1 MGCFLGCFGDA
12 KDPSRRKQRVERGG
26 PQIQRN
32 RVQNVQQENPVSAG
46 LSTNET
52 ITNDLVPELRPIP
65 DIMEQTSPSPK
76 KKVTFNSNVTAYEHV
91 PSIRDSIDSLH
102 ERTTDVE
109 KEEQKDS
116 KASYSISEED
126 SSIISSVASYPPN
139 HRYYN
144 ARDSDDADDD
154 EAEEYGDGDSDD
166 DLDGE
171 DDYDEYDE
179 DIIDTK
185 ISSHEIWSEPV
196 LTESVESRTGNSSR
210 GAMNEEVGSP
220 IFPDEEIKT
229 FGSKTNARDR
239 SDYINSVLNPVE
251 NITQWKAAKS
261 KGTHV
266 LKPQKEN
273 LTTAASSNPPPP
285 PRISFSSEPTFKKKQ
300 DQSKSANQE
309 IAVDASLSNWLALP
323 EITPSKKTSFGGFE
337 TNTSGET
344 VSKGCT
350 TSVRS
355 FVDRPILGALTV
367 EELRQ
372 VSASNSPRKSPSRS
386 PDEMPIIGTVGAYWS
401 HSSSKNRSD
410 SADSSF
416 KGIPNTNS
424 KYREDKRVNW
434 HSTPFETRLDR
445 ALNQGAS

>member
-1 MGCFLGCFGDA
+1 M
-12 KDPSRRKQRVERGG
+12 R
-26 PQIQRN
+26 
-32 RVQNVQQENPVSAG
+32 
-46 LSTNET
+46 T
-52 ITNDLVPELRPIP
+52 IP
-65 DIMEQTSPSPK
+65 DIVEQTSPSPK
-76 KKVTFNSNVTAYEHV
+76 KKVTFNSNVTAYEHAPFV
-91 PSIRDSIDSLH
+91 RDSIDTLP

-109 KEEQKDS
+109 REQKDS
-116 KASYSISEED
+116 KASHSISEEER
-126 SSIISSVASYPPN
+126 SIISSVASYPPN
-139 HRYYN
+139 HRYHN

-154 EAEEYGDGDSDD
+154 EAQEYGDGDSDD
-166 DLDGE
+166 DLDDE

-179 DIIDTK
+179 DIIDSK
-185 ISSHEIWSEPV
+185 ISSHGIWSEPV
-196 LTESVESRTGNSSR
+196 PTESVESRTGNSSR
-210 GAMNEEVGSP
+210 GAMNEEVGGP

-229 FGSKTNARDR
+229 FGSNTNARDR

-273 LTTAASSNPPPP
+273 LTTAASFDPPP
-285 PRISFSSEPTFKKKQ
+285 PRISFSLEPTFKKKQ
-300 DQSKSANQE
+300 DQSKNANQE
-309 IAVDASLSNWLALP
+309 IAVDASLSNWLASP
-323 EITPSKKTSFGGFE
+323 KITPSKTTSFGGFE
-337 TNTSGET
+337 TNTTVET
-344 VSKGCT
+344 VSEGCT

-386 PDEMPIIGTVGAYWS
+386 PDEIPIIGTVGAYWS
-401 HSSSKNRSD
+401 HSSSKTHSD